1 MSTPLTGRKVFLFTA
16 AAFGLIIGVN
26 VVMAVMAVRTFPGLE
41 VKSSYVASQSFDRDR
56 KAQEA
61 LGWTLSHDYTGSEL
75 ILTIRDRQGYPADV
89 RVLSALV
96 GRATEA
102 GDDVTPVFA
111 YEGGSYRAPLSLG
124 QGKWIVVLD
133 ASAADGT
140 RYRKRLELTVGG

>member
-111 YEGGSYRAPLSLG
+111 YESGSYRAPLSLG